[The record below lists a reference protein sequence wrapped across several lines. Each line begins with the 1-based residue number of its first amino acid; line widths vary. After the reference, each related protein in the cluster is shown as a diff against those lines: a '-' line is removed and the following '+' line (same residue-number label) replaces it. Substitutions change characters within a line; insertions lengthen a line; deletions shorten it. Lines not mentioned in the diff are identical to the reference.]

1 MMCGANKRFF
11 LYLLLAFLFASVV
24 GVLRAGEPEPL
35 YLISE
40 TELQVIEEYKR
51 NSEAEKQTWRLQAQE
66 LKTQAAGLWK
76 ESESLNDQLQNQ
88 REQNRM
94 LQRSFNESEEENL
107 MTISMK
113 NGEIAE
119 LKQEAATYKG
129 IAQSRLGIIAA
140 LVSPWIFFIVFKIC
154 RFFKIV

>member
-51 NSEAEKQTWRLQAQE
+51 NSETEKQTWRLQVQE

-107 MTISMK
+107 MEISMK

>member
-11 LYLLLAFLFASVV
+11 LYLLLVFLFASVA

-40 TELQVIEEYKR
+40 TELQIIEEYKR
-51 NSEAEKQTWRLQAQE
+51 NSEAEKQTWRLQVQE

-107 MTISMK
+107 MEISMK

-129 IAQSRLGIIAA
+129 SAQSRLGIIAA
-140 LVSPWIFFIVFKIC
+140 LLSPWIFFIVFKIY